1 MSERRAIV
9 GRVSGLYGV
18 KGWVKI
24 YSFTQPPNDI
34 FRYRPWYLCLA
45 TEGDGKARSY
55 KVAEDRSHGKGLIAL
70 FDGIDDRNAAEGLVG
85 ADILVD
91 RDQFEDTQKDEYYWT
106 DLVGMRVVTTDDRQ
120 LGIVDSL
127 LETGANDVLILE
139 GDRRRL
145 VPFLMGSVIQKVDL
159 DSGIIVADWDPDF

>member
-1 MSERRAIV
+1 M
-9 GRVSGLYGV
+9 L
-18 KGWVKI
+18 
-24 YSFTQPPNDI
+24 
-34 FRYRPWYLCLA
+34 L
-45 TEGDGKARSY
+45 
-55 KVAEDRSHGKGLIAL
+55 
-70 FDGIDDRNAAEGLVG
+70 DGIDDRNAAEGLVG

-91 RDQFEDTQKDEYYWT
+91 RDQFEGTQKDEYYWA

-127 LETGANDVLILE
+127 FETGANDVLVLG